1 MLAGKL
7 STLRSAFSN
16 RNYAIYISGNWLSL
30 LGFWMQRTAVA
41 WLAWEVSRSEF
52 WVGAVAF
59 ADISPLIFVGPLFG
73 VWADRF
79 DRKSLAQLLQ
89 TLMLLQALALYFII
103 LFDLLTIEWLFVLA
117 LVEGIIQAAYQPVR
131 LSLVPN
137 LVRKQDIVAA
147 TAFTAVAFNVAR
159 FIGPAL
165 AGVVIEFYSAA
176 WAVLFNAISYLLIV
190 ITWFFIDLPPN
201 AASSKAPQSLLR
213 DLHDGFV
220 YILHRRALFAMFTLM
235 TIIALFARPLT
246 FMLPAFVGAVYE
258 AGPGT
263 LALFTSSVGAGAVI
277 AGLRVSVSGK
287 TEGLIRSILLSSVIT
302 VLALIWFAST
312 DNRMLATALIFCFGY
327 AITTSAVASQTLVQN
342 SVDDAMRGR
351 VLSLWVAFTRGG
363 PAAGVLLIG
372 WVATYTGLQWPNI
385 VAALLCLGGVLLMVR
400 ERREMRQF
408 FERDEASESDV
419 SY

>member
-1 MLAGKL
+1 MLAGKF

-41 WLAWEVSRSEF
+41 WLAWEVSHSEF

-103 LFDLLTIEWLFVLA
+103 LFDLLTIEWLFALA
-117 LVEGIIQAAYQPVR
+117 LAEGIIQAAYQPVR
-131 LSLVPN
+131 LALVPN
-137 LVRKQDIVAA
+137 LVRKQDIVTAS
-147 TAFTAVAFNVAR
+147 AFTAVAFNVAR

-165 AGVVIEFYSAA
+165 AGVVIEFQSAA
-176 WAVLFNAISYLLIV
+176 WAVLFNAISYGLIV

-201 AASSKAPQSLLR
+201 ATGTKAPQSLLR
-213 DLHDGFV
+213 DMHEGFL
-220 YILHRRALFAMFTLM
+220 YIVHRRALFAMFMLM

-258 AGPGT
+258 AGPGM

-277 AGLRVSVSGK
+277 AGLRVTVSGR
-287 TEGLIRSILLSSVIT
+287 TEGLIRDILISSVIT
-302 VLALIWFAST
+302 ALTLIWFAST
-312 DNRMLATALIFCFGY
+312 SNRMVATALMFCFGY
-327 AITTSAVASQTLVQN
+327 TITTSAVASQTLVQN

-351 VLSLWVAFTRGG
+351 VLSLWVACTRGG

-385 VAALLCLGGVLLMVR
+385 VASLLCLGGVLLMVR
-400 ERREMRQF
+400 ERREMRRF
-408 FERDEASESDV
+408 FERDG
-419 SY
+419 